1 MLYLH
6 IRTKPN
12 IMNNIYL
19 MSKIL
24 ILAGLA
30 QSKIISLEICPYE
43 MTFPL

>member
-12 IMNNIYL
+12 IMKVIL
-19 MSKIL
+19 LTLKIL

-30 QSKIISLEICPYE
+30 QSRIISLEICPYE